1 MQQPYTMLTREEAT
15 NLVLLI
21 LFILP
26 FIIVLRQ
33 LFIAEALEMPR
44 PQEKEKK

>member
-1 MQQPYTMLTREEAT
+1 VLALNKNHVSVTREEAI
-15 NLVLLI
+15 LI
-21 LFILP
+21 IFILP

-44 PQEKEKK
+44 PQEKKKE